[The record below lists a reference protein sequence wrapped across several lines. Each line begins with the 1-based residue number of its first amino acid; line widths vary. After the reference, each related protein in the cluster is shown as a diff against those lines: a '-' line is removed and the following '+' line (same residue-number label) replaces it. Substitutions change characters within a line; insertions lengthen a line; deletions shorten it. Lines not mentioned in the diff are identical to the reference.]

1 MMSSLRIIAI
11 ANQKGGVGKTTTSV
25 NLATAL
31 AACGRRV
38 LLVDFDPQGNA
49 STGLGIDEDD
59 RAANTYRLVTGEVT
73 AKVAIQESNVAG
85 LDIIVAVVDLSAAEI
100 ELTTI
105 DRREFRLADALE
117 PIAADYDY
125 IIIDCPPSLGLL
137 TVNAL
142 CAAHSV
148 LVPLQCEFYALEG
161 LSQLMRTIASV
172 QGGLN
177 RQLAM
182 QGIVLTMYDGRN
194 KLSEQVAND
203 VRTHLG
209 NLVYNTVI
217 PRNVRISGY
226 DYIIIDCPP
235 SLGLLTVN
243 ALCAA
248 HSVLVP
254 LQCEFYAL
262 EGLSQ
267 LMRTIASVQGG
278 LNRQLALQGI
288 VLTMYDGRNKLSEQ
302 VANDVRTH
310 LGNLVYNTV
319 IPRNVRVSEAPS
331 FGQPVLIYDLNCA
344 GSKAYI
350 ALAAELLA
358 QEKEAA

>member
-1 MMSSLRIIAI
+1 MTSSLRIIAI

-49 STGLGIDEDD
+49 STGLGVDEND
-59 RAANTYRLVTGEVT
+59 RTVNSYRLVTGEVT
-73 AKVAIQESNVAG
+73 AKAAIQKSNVVG
-85 LDIIVAVVDLSAAEI
+85 LDIIAAVVDLSAAEI

-105 DRREFRLADALE
+105 DRREFRLADALG
-117 PIAADYDY
+117 PIAAGYDY

-161 LSQLMRTIASV
+161 LSQLMRTITSV

-217 PRNVRISGY
+217 PRNVRIS
-226 DYIIIDCPP
+226 
-235 SLGLLTVN
+235 
-243 ALCAA
+243 
-248 HSVLVP
+248 
-254 LQCEFYAL
+254 
-262 EGLSQ
+262 
-267 LMRTIASVQGG
+267 
-278 LNRQLALQGI
+278 
-288 VLTMYDGRNKLSEQ
+288 
-302 VANDVRTH
+302 
-310 LGNLVYNTV
+310 
-319 IPRNVRVSEAPS
+319 EAPS
-331 FGQPVLIYDLNCA
+331 FGQPVLIYDLNCSGA
-344 GSKAYI
+344 KAYI
-350 ALAAELLA
+350 ALAAELLE